1 MSELKVPPLDLGPEI
16 EELWD
21 ELQAAL
27 QAVLR
32 STRFILGPN
41 VQALE
46 REIAAH
52 TGAAH
57 GVGVN
62 SGTDALVIALRAL
75 GVGPGDEVIAPSFTF
90 FATTEAVD
98 AVGARPVFA
107 DVDETSFNIDPAAV
121 EALVTPSTKAIIPV
135 HLFGC
140 PADMDALGRIA
151 GANGIALIEDAAQ
164 AYGGAIGERR
174 VGTFGRLTAYSFF
187 PTKNLGCYGDG
198 GMIVTDDEALA
209 AQCRMLRAHGGK
221 QKYANE
227 ILGYNSRLD
236 ELQAAILRVKLP
248 HVDAWNDRR
257 RAVAARYFDAFRAMD
272 GITPPEDPADRR
284 HVFHQ
289 YTVRIAGGR
298 RDAVRESLAAAG
310 IGSMVYYPTPVH
322 RLPVYAGRTHPA
334 LPVTEMLAEEVLSLP
349 IFPHLTEDR
358 QDLVIDAVLEAVRA
372 A

>member
-1 MSELKVPPLDLGPEI
+1 MTDQKVPPLDLAPEVD
-16 EELWD
+16 ELWD
-21 ELQAAL
+21 ELQAAV
-27 QAVLR
+27 QEVLR
-32 STRFILGPN
+32 STKFILGPN

-46 REIAAH
+46 REIAEH
-52 TGAAH
+52 TGVAH

-90 FATTEAVD
+90 FATTESVD

-107 DVDETSFNIDPAAV
+107 DVEEQSFNIDPAAV
-121 EALVTPSTKAIIPV
+121 EALITPKTKAIIPV
-135 HLFGC
+135 HLFGR
-140 PADMDALGRIA
+140 PADMEALGRIA
-151 GANGIALIEDAAQ
+151 EAHGLAVIEDAAQ
-164 AYGGAIGERR
+164 AYGGAIGDRR

-198 GMIVTDDEALA
+198 GMIVTDDEALT

-221 QKYANE
+221 KKYANE

-248 HVDAWNDRR
+248 HVDGWNDRR
-257 RAVAARYFDAFRAMD
+257 RAVAARYYEAFTGMD
-272 GITPPEDPADRR
+272 GITPPEDPGDRR

-298 RDAVRESLAAAG
+298 RDAVRESLAGAG

-322 RLPVYAGRTHPA
+322 RLPVYADRKHPA
-334 LPVTEMLAEEVLSLP
+334 LPVTEMLAGEVLSLP

-358 QDLVIDAVLEAVRA
+358 QALVIDAVRA
-372 A
+372 ALA